1 MKSRTRAFFRQT
13 LPYYAGR
20 ILLRLSTIVP
30 RNVMLKVGRFLG
42 GLGYYLSPRRR
53 RIARINLDLAFGEE
67 KSAAEKR
74 CIVRAAF
81 RNLGEVAAEFLYFD
95 RATAEQIERIVEVD
109 PEGLARVQ
117 EILARGKGGLAMISH
132 FGNFEMLAIAVGFL
146 GLAPLNLV
154 VKRMENPGI
163 DAIVSRFRRRSG
175 NAVIYQEDAMV
186 GILKVLRRGEVV
198 GMICDQNTKPRAG
211 GAFVEFF
218 GVPAGTSRAIGVYAL
233 ATGAPVIPV
242 TCHTLPGG
250 RYRIL
255 FWPEIEVEETGDL
268 RADQLRI
275 LQECCRVM
283 ETYIR
288 AEPERWFWFHRR
300 WGARPS
306 GEPPIYPEKWRRRR
320 RRRRQA
326 RSSKPRR

>member
-1 MKSRTRAFFRQT
+1 MKNSAEVFFRQT
-13 LPYYAGR
+13 LPYCAGR
-20 ILLRLSTIVP
+20 LLLSLSNIVP
-30 RNVMLKVGRFLG
+30 RSAMLKVGRFLG
-42 GLGYYLSPRRR
+42 GLGYYLSPGRR
-53 RIARINLDLAFGEE
+53 RIARINLDIAFGEE
-67 KSAAEKR
+67 KSAVEKR
-74 CIVRAAF
+74 RIAKAAF
-81 RNLGEVAAEFLYFD
+81 RNLGEVAAEFLYFN
-95 RATAEQIERIVEVD
+95 RATAEQIGRIVEVD
-109 PEGLARVQ
+109 PVGLARLR
-117 EILARGKGGLAMISH
+117 EALARGKGGLAMISH

-146 GLAPLNLV
+146 GLAQLNLV

-211 GAFVEFF
+211 GTFVDLF

-250 RYRIL
+250 RYRIV

-268 RADQLRI
+268 RADQMRI
-275 LQECCRVM
+275 LQACCKVM

-320 RRRRQA
+320 RKKRRA
-326 RSSKPRR
+326 RMRTA